1 LDDGDDTLSALLP
14 SAISPPSLLI
24 AAPPLLTASTVVEG
38 SSSLDTS
45 PPSMLTLGAGT
56 LADVL
61 SSGVL
66 PPPLGTTSHALLLF
80 PSPDGALLYSV

>member
-1 LDDGDDTLSALLP
+1 
-14 SAISPPSLLI
+14 
-24 AAPPLLTASTVVEG
+24 
-38 SSSLDTS
+38 
-45 PPSMLTLGAGT
+45 MLTLGAGT

-66 PPPLGTTSHALLLF
+66 PPPLGTTSHALLLLF